1 MHKGCGF
8 ENFAKLSSFCKKL
21 VKFALEK
28 QKNQKH
34 LSLSGKKFPNKT
46 LSPTTHKRNLK
57 HGHVKDYGLIS
68 SMNKKQNDYNIFIMK

>member
-1 MHKGCGF
+1 MHKSCGF
-8 ENFAKLSSFCKKL
+8 EILANFPTFCKKL

-34 LSLSGKKFPNKT
+34 LSLGGKKLPNKT
-46 LSPTTHKRNLK
+46 LTPTIHKKNFK

-68 SMNKKQNDYNIFIMK
+68 SMKKKMIVIFL